1 MIARVRAGFDKV
13 IRPHAMERGS
23 MTGRHGA
30 VHPPREG
37 AGQPFSVTCP
47 ESASRRFRTVPASS
61 VETGGF
67 LPACSIQGGNTG
79 ATHEAAKRW
88 VPEWE

>member
-1 MIARVRAGFDKV
+1 MTVYVRAGFDKV
-13 IRPHAMERGS
+13 IRPHAMERGR

-37 AGQPFSVTCP
+37 AGQPFFVTCP

>member
-13 IRPHAMERGS
+13 IRPHAMERGR

-47 ESASRRFRTVPASS
+47 ESASRRFRTVPVSS
-61 VETGGF
+61 VVTGDANRVCLFDSGREHGRY
-67 LPACSIQGGNTG
+67 S
-79 ATHEAAKRW
+79 
-88 VPEWE
+88 